1 MTGGSKCQY
10 VSNRQNV
17 ESWCSLFSQVN
28 QHVLYFQA
36 ASIKWGAFQ
45 AAMRA
50 MEEAKN
56 AQSAAI
62 KHLEEKEQRGAE
74 NWA

>member
-1 MTGGSKCQY
+1 
-10 VSNRQNV
+10 
-17 ESWCSLFSQVN
+17 
-28 QHVLYFQA
+28 
-36 ASIKWGAFQ
+36 
-45 AAMRA
+45 MRA

-74 NWA
+74 N